1 MVDSSLEDRRLVSR
15 LLKGDKAAFDGFV
28 DEYYPRLYRFAYSR
42 LDGNSETAEEIVQTT
57 LVKVIENLS
66 KFRGEAS
73 LFTWMCAFCRFEIA
87 ALWRGKYRRGNP
99 VELREDAPD
108 IRSALEALSMTP
120 MTPEIELERSELAR
134 LVRTTLDHLP
144 PRYGQVL
151 EMKYVT
157 RLSVREIA
165 SRMNLSPK
173 AAESLLTRS
182 RNAFKEG
189 FRTVTGWDG
198 YGHETS
204 R

>member
-1 MVDSSLEDRRLVSR
+1 MIDSSLEDRRLVSR
-15 LLKGDKAAFDGFV
+15 LLGGDEAAFDRFI

-42 LDGNSETAEEIVQTT
+42 LDGDSEAAEEIVQTT
-57 LVKVIENLS
+57 FVKVIENLS

-87 ALWRGKYRRGNP
+87 ALWRGKYGRGQP
-99 VELREDAPD
+99 VELREDTPD

-120 MTPEIELERSELAR
+120 ATPEMELERSQLAR
-134 LVRTTLDHLP
+134 LVRSTLDHLP
-144 PRYGQVL
+144 PKYGKVL

-165 SRMNLSPK
+165 RRLNLSPK
-173 AAESLLTRS
+173 AAESLLTRA

-189 FRTVTGWDG
+189 FVAVTGWNGDR
-198 YGHETS
+198 HETS
-204 R
+204 G